1 MMTGRDFSLSS
12 DVRDIFF
19 YFIITQIM
27 DSFSFSS
34 LNISLKY
41 ILSIYIHWKKKTRKR
56 LPENAEYAEMRH
68 TFYRVTSF

>member
-12 DVRDIFF
+12 DVRNIFF

-34 LNISLKY
+34 LNISLNIFY
-41 ILSIYIHWKKKTRKR
+41 QYIYIGKKTRKR

-68 TFYRVTSF
+68 TFDRVTSF